1 MSQIINLNK
10 KKVRE
15 FFKQLLIVLVPLL
28 LGSIIYIFYREPTFN
43 LVNWFGLNEIL
54 KDLNVRTN
62 LPNWVI
68 YNLPDGLWV
77 FAFTY
82 LVLFIF
88 GFKFRKGFIF
98 LTLFSPIIISL
109 ISEIGQL
116 YDFMQGTFDLLDVL
130 FYLIGFLLPV
140 LLNFKKIRIIK

>member
-1 MSQIINLNK
+1 LSRIINLNK

-28 LGSIIYIFYREPTFN
+28 LGSIIYIFCREPNFN

-54 KDLNVRTN
+54 KDLNVRAN